1 MVALKANIHKLAGRR
16 EDAFRVYTQ
25 KWRGARIFLR
35 GHGNIHKLTGRRG
48 DAFRIYT
55 QKWRGARIFLRG
67 RGNLRGGGALS
78 AKIKEKKKRI
88 YVRKIKKKRGF
99 SQGHVYFDFHFQWG
113 VLLEACEA
121 TWV

>member
-55 QKWRGARIFLRG
+55 QKE
-67 RGNLRGGGALS
+67 
-78 AKIKEKKKRI
+78 KDKEKKKE
-88 YVRKIKKKRGF
+88 YMYTKLKRGA
-99 SQGHVYFDFHFQWG
+99 DFPRESVF
-113 VLLEACEA
+113 
-121 TWV
+121 